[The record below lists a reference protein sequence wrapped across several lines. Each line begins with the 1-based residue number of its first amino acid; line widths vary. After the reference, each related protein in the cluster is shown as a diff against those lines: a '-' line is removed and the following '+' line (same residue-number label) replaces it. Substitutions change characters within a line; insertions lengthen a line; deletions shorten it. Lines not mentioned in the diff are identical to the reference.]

1 MTAAPSAR
9 RRRRRRDG
17 EETARAPPAP
27 DPEWCAP
34 RHPRPHCAGAWAA
47 TARAGASP
55 SANRPRISG
64 GRRENRWSR
73 PVPPAASRA
82 RPWRASPPSRDIPP
96 PPDRSRVRAS
106 WRSQAARKDVA
117 RNDIVTKAHAM
128 CEAARSF
135 GILTFP
141 VNAATA
147 RPAVTSNPPHQAARS
162 KYFLKLARTRASG
175 GTARSGRANSRPVSF
190 S

>member
-106 WRSQAARKDVA
+106 RRSQAARKDVA

-128 CEAARSF
+128 CEAARGF
-135 GILTFP
+135 RHFDVP
-141 VNAATA
+141 ANAA
-147 RPAVTSNPPHQAARS
+147 RQGRQERQIRRIRQRARS
-162 KYFLKLARTRASG
+162 ISSSWRARARA
-175 GTARSGRANSRPVSF
+175 AGRRDPAGQIPVR
-190 S
+190 